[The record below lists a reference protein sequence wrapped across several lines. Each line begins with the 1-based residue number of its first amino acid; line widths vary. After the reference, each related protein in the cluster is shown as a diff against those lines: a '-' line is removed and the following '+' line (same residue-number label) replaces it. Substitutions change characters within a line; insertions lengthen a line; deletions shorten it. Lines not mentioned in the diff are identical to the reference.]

1 MKKFD
6 YKAKDWFILMAAFA
20 GVLKIFL
27 SVWFNIEVTQEKID
41 ALINLVAFIVILVVI
56 PANTYVTKKR
66 QEEKK
71 LLDEQKK

>member
-1 MKKFD
+1 MKKID

-71 LLDEQKK
+71 LLDDQKK